1 MARPTRVAA
10 EDIEQAAVN
19 LVRANGLSALTARG
33 VADALGVSTQP
44 VYSSWGSMDAL
55 RERVDERVRAFIQTY
70 LAQPEPGAPPML
82 SLGLRTVRLA
92 KEEPHL
98 FDLAAAWMRHQ
109 IAGPP
114 PPPII
119 AALRAD
125 PRLATVSIER
135 LTQVNALMWI
145 FTQGLAAMVRDGSPV
160 TTLDIARIHL
170 STAGDAIIA
179 HVASLPVP

>member
-82 SLGLRTVRLA
+82 SLGLRTVR
-92 KEEPHL
+92 
-98 FDLAAAWMRHQ
+98 
-109 IAGPP
+109 
-114 PPPII
+114 
-119 AALRAD
+119 
-125 PRLATVSIER
+125 
-135 LTQVNALMWI
+135 
-145 FTQGLAAMVRDGSPV
+145 
-160 TTLDIARIHL
+160 
-170 STAGDAIIA
+170 
-179 HVASLPVP
+179 

>member
-98 FDLAAAWMRHQ
+98 FDLAAAWMRRKSPALPHRRSSRRC
-109 IAGPP
+109 GPTRVWPLCPSSGSLRSTPSCGSSPRAWP
-114 PPPII
+114 PWSVT
-119 AALRAD
+119 AAR
-125 PRLATVSIER
+125 
-135 LTQVNALMWI
+135 
-145 FTQGLAAMVRDGSPV
+145 
-160 TTLDIARIHL
+160 
-170 STAGDAIIA
+170 
-179 HVASLPVP
+179 

>member
-70 LAQPEPGAPPML
+70 LAQPEPCL
-82 SLGLRTVRLA
+82 LYT
-92 KEEPHL
+92 
-98 FDLAAAWMRHQ
+98 
-109 IAGPP
+109 
-114 PPPII
+114 
-119 AALRAD
+119 
-125 PRLATVSIER
+125 SIC
-135 LTQVNALMWI
+135 V
-145 FTQGLAAMVRDGSPV
+145 
-160 TTLDIARIHL
+160 
-170 STAGDAIIA
+170 
-179 HVASLPVP
+179 